1 MDGDKD
7 EMSQFRDGVAFE
19 ERCSEVE
26 ALLKDIGKAV
36 MEDAAPGKL
45 AKLSQELGFG
55 PESSDDDDE
64 DEEAGQGKA
73 DNKTSGQWS
82 GALKTFGLSS
92 YTRRS
97 SFGASLNFG
106 ASLMSV
112 MGKKKGM
119 TMKQAAVVIQQWIR
133 GILVRSWLALGTL
146 LAHLWYSSGPL
157 FARSVAPTES
167 PNGPTSTQNR
177 VPGGPRRE
185 IRFRFQ

>member
-73 DNKTSGQWS
+73 DNKTCGQWS
-82 GALKTFGLSS
+82 GALKTLGLSS

-106 ASLMSV
+106 ASLMGV

-133 GILVRSWLALGTL
+133 GILVRSWLARSRAKMLKEAEEVRERQLKQLGDTAPRYALERGL
-146 LAHLWYSSGPL
+146 LQA
-157 FARSVAPTES
+157 A
-167 PNGPTSTQNR
+167 
-177 VPGGPRRE
+177 
-185 IRFRFQ
+185 